1 MLQDKRSF
9 VKCRRRNRKKNLK
22 RFGAYIF
29 IYFCRMIE
37 IGRTLISDELVEKK
51 FVCDL
56 NACKG
61 ACCVHG
67 DSGAP
72 LEDDEAKML
81 KKIYPSVKPY
91 MTEKGIQAVEK
102 QGEWI
107 TDSDGDKV
115 TPLVGGNKECAYT
128 VFEKGMA
135 LCGIEKA
142 WKDGK
147 IKFQKPISCHLYPV
161 RITSYKKFDAVNY
174 EVWNIC
180 KPACACGEKLE
191 VPVYK
196 FVKTA
201 LLRKFGSA
209 WYKKLEAAAK
219 FIETQEEKK

>member
-1 MLQDKRSF
+1 
-9 VKCRRRNRKKNLK
+9 
-22 RFGAYIF
+22 
-29 IYFCRMIE
+29 MIE

-196 FVKTA
+196 FVKEWGIA
-201 LLRKFGSA
+201 LPLHPEFRTLPNLFYVPPMLPA
-209 WYKKLEAAAK
+209 MA
-219 FIETQEEKK
+219 QVDEKGLYQTTSE

>member
-1 MLQDKRSF
+1 
-9 VKCRRRNRKKNLK
+9 
-22 RFGAYIF
+22 
-29 IYFCRMIE
+29 MIE
-37 IGRTLISDELVEKK
+37 IGRTLVSDDLVETK

-72 LEDDEAKML
+72 LEEEETKILDEIFP
-81 KKIYPSVKPY
+81 KIKPY
-91 MTEKGIQAVEK
+91 LTEKGIHAIEK
-102 QGEWI
+102 EGQWMVD
-107 TDSDGDKV
+107 TDGDKV
-115 TPLVGGNKECAYT
+115 TPLVDGNKECAYT

-135 LCGIEKA
+135 LCGIEQA

-161 RITSYKKFDAVNY
+161 RITAYKKFDAVNY
-174 EVWNIC
+174 ETWNIC

-201 LLRKFGSA
+201 LIRKYGSE
-209 WYKKLEAAAK
+209 WYKQLENAAEFIAK
-219 FIETQEEKK
+219 STAK